1 MTSPTPS
8 AVTMILRAAASGD
21 ERAAAELLP
30 LVYDELRRLAQSRL
44 RQTPPGNTLQP
55 TALVHEAY
63 LKLLGDGAGNAGW
76 EGRGHFFGAAARAM
90 RDILVDQARRK
101 AAAKHGAGRRRV
113 DIDGLELSGDDAGAD
128 DRAQGILDLD
138 AAIRRLEAQDPRRA
152 EIVMLRCFAGL
163 SEAETAAAL
172 NLTDRTIRR
181 EWRFIK
187 AWMLRELEQAAP
199 G

>member
-1 MTSPTPS
+1 MTTPTPS
-8 AVTMILRAAASGD
+8 AVTMILRAAAEGD
-21 ERAAAELLP
+21 QRAAAELLP

-63 LKLLGDGAGNAGW
+63 LKLLGSGDPGW
-76 EGRGHFFGAAARAM
+76 EGRAHFFGAAARAM

-101 AAAKHGAGRRRV
+101 AAAKHGAGRRRM
-113 DIDGLELSGDDAGAD
+113 DLDGLELAGGEDDGG
-128 DRAQGILDLD
+128 RAQGILDLD
-138 AAIRRLEAQDPRRA
+138 GAIRRLEAQDPRRA
-152 EIVMLRCFAGL
+152 EIVMLRCFGGL

-187 AWMLRELEQAAP
+187 AWLLRELESS
-199 G
+199 GGVV

>member
-1 MTSPTPS
+1 
-8 AVTMILRAAASGD
+8 MILRAAAQGD
-21 ERAAAELLP
+21 ERASAELLP

-63 LKLLGDGAGNAGW
+63 LKLIGGGAGDPGW

-101 AAAKHGAGRRRV
+101 AAAKHGAGRRRI
-113 DIDGLELSGDDAGAD
+113 DLDGLELGGGEGE

-187 AWMLRELEQAAP
+187 AWLLRELEAAGGAPEP
-199 G
+199 GS